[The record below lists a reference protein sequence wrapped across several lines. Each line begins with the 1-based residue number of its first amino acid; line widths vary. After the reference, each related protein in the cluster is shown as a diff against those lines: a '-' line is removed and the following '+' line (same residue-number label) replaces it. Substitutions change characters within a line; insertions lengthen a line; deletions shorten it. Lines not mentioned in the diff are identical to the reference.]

1 MLALSAYL
9 PALAAGADKDPETPA
24 NRAKPVEQPEQTIV
38 LPAPG
43 SYRAPGILR
52 LAGKLRG
59 LPVKVEQRKLND
71 EKITI
76 SRQLGHR
83 PVTLEELIVL
93 LASQSFYLHVW
104 DHPRH
109 GKLLVASR
117 QKDWTPENLR
127 FHEILKVGLREFD
140 HVWITVQN
148 SAAKL
153 NAELDSGSSRIVTLA
168 DARTGKI
175 FLWAPRKDWLQEV
188 IKEAEKSINE
198 AQTSRQH
205 LNTYKARHLRAE
217 KLKEA
222 FLKEFPE
229 EDSGRIH
236 LTVAPWGNHLLYRA
250 NKKDSARVQDLLIKL
265 DKPPKKVR

>member
-1 MLALSAYL
+1 MLTLSAY
-9 PALAAGADKDPETPA
+9 PPTLAAGTDKDPKPPA
-24 NRAKPVEQPEQTIV
+24 EQPAQTIV

-52 LAGKLRG
+52 LAGRLRG
-59 LPVKVEQRKLND
+59 LPVKVEQRRLND

-83 PVTLEELIVL
+83 PVTLDELIVL

-109 GKLLVASR
+109 GKLLVASK

-153 NAELDSGSSRIVTLA
+153 NAKLNSGSSRIVTLA
-168 DARTGKI
+168 NARTGKI

-188 IKEAEKSINE
+188 IKEAERSINE

-222 FLKEFPE
+222 FLREFPE

-265 DKPPKKVR
+265 DKPPRKVR